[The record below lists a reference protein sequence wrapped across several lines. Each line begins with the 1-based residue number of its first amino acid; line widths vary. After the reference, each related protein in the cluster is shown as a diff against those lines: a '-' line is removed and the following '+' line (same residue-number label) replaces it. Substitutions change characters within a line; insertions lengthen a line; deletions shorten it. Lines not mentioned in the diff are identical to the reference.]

1 MMLKT
6 KARGKSAT
14 LRSMLLALFL
24 LNSAIGFTQNLTV
37 TGVVYDN
44 TGESLIGVNVVEK
57 GTTNGTITGIN
68 GDFTLDVERGKTLV
82 FSYIGY
88 ETQEIVV
95 SQNVINVTLQD
106 DTQRLEEVVVVGYGK
121 MSRKDLT
128 SSITTIKADDLNK
141 GGVYTSPGQML
152 QGKVPGLSITTSSN
166 PTSSPSVTLRGASTF
181 RDGTAQEPY
190 YVIDGIPGAS
200 ISLVAPDDI
209 ESIDVL
215 RDASATAI
223 YGSKAANGVI
233 IVTTKRGKKGGTN
246 VSYNAYLAIDQV
258 TKRWDVLNA
267 AQHRKLLDDNGLV
280 LASSNYINDTTDT
293 NWQDEV
299 QRTGVSHNHNVSV
312 SGGSEKTTYS
322 ASLNYLKNEGVIKE
336 SNLDRTIARATLN
349 TKVLNDRLDLGFNL
363 NASITNSK
371 YIQNGKDGLSVLDA
385 MTYYLPESPVY
396 NIDGSY
402 FENLDNSQYYNPVA
416 LLYQNSD
423 DVRRKRL
430 QGVGAATLHV
440 IPEELTL
447 SANFSYQSNTENIS
461 RYNDIESTV
470 KRNVGGYALRYTRED
485 IQKNLEIYANY
496 DKIFN
501 NVHKVGLMAGYSWQ
515 EDNTGDGFQST
526 DQAFSSDA
534 LGYYGLGT
542 GSYEGRI
549 DYGDI
554 SYKTL
559 RMISFFGRV
568 NYSFNSKYIFQATI
582 RRDGSSAFGK
592 NNRWGSFPS
601 GSFAWRMSEES
612 FIKNLNVFSDLKFR
626 LGYGV
631 SGNSLGFDPYTSRV
645 SYGKSGTFINS
656 NGETVSAIGATR
668 NANPD
673 LKWERTSMFNVGFD
687 FGFFNNRLTATV
699 EYYNKK
705 TTDLIAD
712 YEVPTTSYLVSWL
725 ITNVG
730 EISNKGVELQI
741 NATPVMSKNF
751 MWETSL
757 NLSHNKNEVI
767 SISNDQ
773 FTKDYFDKA
782 ELNAPGQTGARQQR
796 IQEGKPL
803 GSFYTY
809 KWAGYNENGVSQ
821 FYTKDGEV
829 TLTPEISDDYR
840 FWTGSAQP
848 KLNLGWNNTF
858 NYKNWSATVFVTGVF
873 GNKVLNASRASL
885 SRMGAITYRNVL
897 ASTLETENVGDYNSH
912 ILSDRYIEKGD
923 YLRLSTLSVGYTFK
937 RFSNYIQNLRVYAS
951 CNNVFVITGYKGL
964 DPEVNLG
971 GTEPGIDNRDFYPK
985 TRTFMFGMS
994 VTF

>member
-166 PTSSPSVTLRGASTF
+166 PTFSPSVTLRGASTF

-336 SNLDRTIARATLN
+336 SNLDRTIARAT
-349 TKVLNDRLDLGFNL
+349 
-363 NASITNSK
+363 
-371 YIQNGKDGLSVLDA
+371 
-385 MTYYLPESPVY
+385 
-396 NIDGSY
+396 
-402 FENLDNSQYYNPVA
+402 
-416 LLYQNSD
+416 
-423 DVRRKRL
+423 
-430 QGVGAATLHV
+430 
-440 IPEELTL
+440 
-447 SANFSYQSNTENIS
+447 
-461 RYNDIESTV
+461 
-470 KRNVGGYALRYTRED
+470 
-485 IQKNLEIYANY
+485 
-496 DKIFN
+496 
-501 NVHKVGLMAGYSWQ
+501 
-515 EDNTGDGFQST
+515 
-526 DQAFSSDA
+526 
-534 LGYYGLGT
+534 
-542 GSYEGRI
+542 
-549 DYGDI
+549 
-554 SYKTL
+554 
-559 RMISFFGRV
+559 
-568 NYSFNSKYIFQATI
+568 
-582 RRDGSSAFGK
+582 
-592 NNRWGSFPS
+592 
-601 GSFAWRMSEES
+601 
-612 FIKNLNVFSDLKFR
+612 
-626 LGYGV
+626 
-631 SGNSLGFDPYTSRV
+631 
-645 SYGKSGTFINS
+645 
-656 NGETVSAIGATR
+656 
-668 NANPD
+668 
-673 LKWERTSMFNVGFD
+673 
-687 FGFFNNRLTATV
+687 
-699 EYYNKK
+699 
-705 TTDLIAD
+705 
-712 YEVPTTSYLVSWL
+712 
-725 ITNVG
+725 
-730 EISNKGVELQI
+730 
-741 NATPVMSKNF
+741 
-751 MWETSL
+751 
-757 NLSHNKNEVI
+757 
-767 SISNDQ
+767 
-773 FTKDYFDKA
+773 
-782 ELNAPGQTGARQQR
+782 
-796 IQEGKPL
+796 
-803 GSFYTY
+803 
-809 KWAGYNENGVSQ
+809 
-821 FYTKDGEV
+821 
-829 TLTPEISDDYR
+829 
-840 FWTGSAQP
+840 
-848 KLNLGWNNTF
+848 
-858 NYKNWSATVFVTGVF
+858 
-873 GNKVLNASRASL
+873 
-885 SRMGAITYRNVL
+885 
-897 ASTLETENVGDYNSH
+897 
-912 ILSDRYIEKGD
+912 
-923 YLRLSTLSVGYTFK
+923 
-937 RFSNYIQNLRVYAS
+937 
-951 CNNVFVITGYKGL
+951 
-964 DPEVNLG
+964 
-971 GTEPGIDNRDFYPK
+971 
-985 TRTFMFGMS
+985 
-994 VTF
+994 